1 MYSKYNN
8 MSLDFNLI
16 SNPPRKVS
24 FKAILK
30 IIFSRPFSQIGWL
43 FGGIGLII
51 FIGSALNSDLT
62 SFLYYRGNILHTNGT
77 VIESKIT
84 SFAGGQKKGR
94 RRTPIFANYFS
105 FTTQDGNVIKGV
117 SYARGISLNS
127 GESVSIDYPE
137 SYPNKAKISGMKI
150 KPISAF
156 STIITLIF
164 PLLGFYVVFL
174 ELRKSTLIINLLSIG
189 KISKGK
195 FKVKNIIPSKN
206 KKGTK
211 KNKFEYIFSF
221 TDNNNNILETS
232 YKTHLEQNIS
242 NDSIIP
248 IFYNPQNLKE
258 SISYLEIDK
267 SIKYENNEFVV
278 GNSDLFINL
287 IIPTLI
293 ILISLMTFI
302 LNLF

>member
-1 MYSKYNN
+1 MFSKYNN

-30 IIFSRPFSQIGWL
+30 IIFSKPFSQIGWL

-51 FIGSALNSDLT
+51 FISSALNSDFT
-62 SFLYYRGNILHTNGT
+62 SFLYYRGTILHANGS

-84 SFAGGQKKGR
+84 SFAGGQKKGN

-156 STIITLIF
+156 STIITFIF
-164 PLLGFYVVFL
+164 PLLGFYIVFL
-174 ELRKSTLIINLLSIG
+174 EFKKAIFIINLLSIG
-189 KISKGK
+189 KISEGK
-195 FKVKNIIPSKN
+195 FKVKNIIQTKN
-206 KKGTK
+206 KKGNK
-211 KNKFEYIFSF
+211 KNNFEYIFSF

-248 IFYNPQNLKE
+248 IFYNPQNSKE
-258 SISYLEIDK
+258 SMSYLEINKNIRYEDK
-267 SIKYENNEFVV
+267 EFVV
-278 GNSDLFINL
+278 SNSDLVINL
-287 IIPTLI
+287 IIPSLI
-293 ILISLMTFI
+293 ILISFMTFI